1 MLGMLCCID
10 GSGVPVLPAN
20 LCLLEAASY
29 GDLETYLS
37 SALFLYT
44 KVPDVLF
51 LNLEAFTAGDPAVAV
66 LRARFTP
73 TADADDVITIEHDSG
88 QSVAQYAVRAIIN
101 HVQGAVGHFHV
112 SLSNYDYAAG
122 EVAGGAC
129 WYNQDGMANGGV
141 AEKSVGYDPPN
152 GTGHFAMLVRS

>member
-1 MLGMLCCID
+1 MLEMLCCID
-10 GSGVPVLPAN
+10 GNGVPVLPEN
-20 LCLLEAASY
+20 LCLLDAASY
-29 GDLETYLS
+29 GDLETYLNS
-37 SALFLYT
+37 ELSLYT
-44 KVPDVLF
+44 KLPDVLF
-51 LNLEAFTAGDPAVAV
+51 LNLEAFTAGVPAVA
-66 LRARFTP
+66 LFWSRFTP
-73 TADADDVITIEHDSG
+73 TADADDVFTIKHDSG
-88 QSVAQYAVRAIIN
+88 QSASQYAVRAIIN